1 MNIQPIPTLESSIR
15 SSPNATLRR
24 ITDPDQSLFLLKRIR
39 NTSDQRPTSQSNH
52 PEINISMNIQPI
64 PTLESSICTS
74 PNAPLRRIT
83 DPDQSL
89 FLLKESATPVID
101 ARSRNPI
108 TPRSI
113 FQ

>member
-15 SSPNATLRR
+15 SSPNA
-24 ITDPDQSLFLLKRIR
+24 
-39 NTSDQRPTSQSNH
+39 
-52 PEINISMNIQPI
+52 
-64 PTLESSICTS
+64 
-74 PNAPLRRIT
+74 PLRRIT

-89 FLLKESATPVID
+89 FLMKESATPVTN
-101 ARSRNPI
+101 ARRRNPI